1 VHGTAWLRGI
11 LDRMFETPERAR
23 GHHLDGAS
31 PDTPTR
37 AALRV
42 LHVEDSEIDHLMMQA
57 QVRQAGLQVQ
67 WTRVET
73 LAAFAAALANEWDA
87 VVCDYQLPDHSG
99 LDMLRHLRATERVLP
114 FVLVSGEIGEDV
126 AVAAM
131 REGASD
137 YLLKNRLARLG
148 PALEQA
154 IKAAEAERSRRAA
167 AEALRESS
175 QRLQELT
182 AHLQQRIEAERAALA
197 RELHDDVGSALTA
210 LKYELGWMQRHAE
223 QAVLRERVGRATETL
238 DAAIEASRRLMENL
252 RPPILQEGLVA
263 ALQWLVQG
271 FERRQN
277 LPVLCVG
284 MQDELDLPEPLA
296 LVAYRF
302 VQEALHNIAKHAQ
315 ASQVRVE
322 LQRASGVLGVEVH
335 DDGRG
340 MDAADADKS
349 GHFGL
354 RGLRERAASVGGWV
368 DLSTRPGRG
377 VQLVL
382 SVPLDGEWAPE
393 RQADAAWLGESA

>member
-1 VHGTAWLRGI
+1 ML
-11 LDRMFETPERAR
+11 ETPDRAA
-23 GHHLDGAS
+23 GHSPETAS
-31 PDTPTR
+31 PNTPTR
-37 AALRV
+37 APLRV

-73 LAAFAAALANEWDA
+73 LEAFAEALADDWDA
-87 VVCDYQLPDHSG
+87 VVCDYQLPGHSG

-277 LPVLCVG
+277 LPVLCIG
-284 MQDELDLPEPLA
+284 MQEELDLPEPLA

-368 DLSTRPGRG
+368 DLSTRLGRG

-382 SVPLDGEWAPE
+382 SIPLDGEWDPE